1 MSTHA
6 RTAVD
11 TRSRTTV
18 DTHKPSPVPI
28 WLWII
33 VGNVS
38 GLAISVAL
46 LHLLDAARTLP

>member
-6 RTAVD
+6 RTAVS
-11 TRSRTTV
+11 TRSRAAA
-18 DTHKPSPVPI
+18 DTRKPSPVPI

-33 VGNVS
+33 VGIVS